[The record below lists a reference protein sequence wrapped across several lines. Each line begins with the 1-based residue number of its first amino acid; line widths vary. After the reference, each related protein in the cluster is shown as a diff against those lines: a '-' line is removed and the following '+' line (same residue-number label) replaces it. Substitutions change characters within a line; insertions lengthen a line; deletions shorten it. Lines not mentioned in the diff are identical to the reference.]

1 MTAEFLSARLL
12 SILMVTEKRTQ
23 HTGGRDLDEE
33 GFRDHCIKRNV
44 KEETIQVHIG
54 VVKDF
59 EAFLK
64 ENYRNKDFSNSS
76 PSDMQSFV
84 AHLMETGKNTIDSFV
99 ALIRYANFA
108 NRREIVA
115 FLFGF
120 IEGFGALE
128 KLSDTLKQTMGESK
142 RDEIFAGI
150 NLPPLGTDPKDKP
163 KITKRIMKRLEATLD
178 ENTLKEIMS
187 SGLDV
192 VPKER
197 YLPLREKF
205 LKSQSLDDFLSKRH
219 QEAVELLE
227 KHSREKSMFYAQEI
241 DEEVVEYVRNN
252 QEVMGGV
259 RDGDII
265 YETKIPYMT
274 KRYLHEKDEKLKR
287 YYACHCAWVREAIKS
302 GLEISPNFCYC
313 SAGYH
318 KRPWD
323 IIFDQ
328 PVKADVVETVLKGDL
343 VCRFAIHI
351 PKQFLKS
358 KGAAHKK

>member
-12 SILMVTEKRTQ
+12 LISMVTEKRTQ
-23 HTGGRDLDEE
+23 HTGGRNLDEE

-44 KEETIQVHIG
+44 KEEIIQAHIK
-54 VVKDF
+54 VVEDF

-64 ENYRNKDFSNSS
+64 KKYINKDFSNSS
-76 PSDMQSFV
+76 PSDTQSFV
-84 AHLMETGKNTIDSFV
+84 AHLMENGKNTINSFV
-99 ALIRYANFA
+99 ALIRYANFV
-108 NRREIVA
+108 NKRKIVA

-120 IEGFGALE
+120 IEGFGALD
-128 KLSDTLKQTMGESK
+128 KLSETLKQTIGESK
-142 RDEIFAGI
+142 RDEIFEGI
-150 NLPPLGTDPKDKP
+150 ELPPLGTDSKDKP
-163 KITKRIMKRLEATLD
+163 KVTKKIMERLEATLD
-178 ENTLKEIMS
+178 KKTLKEIMS

-192 VPKER
+192 GPKEW
-197 YLPLREKF
+197 YSPMREKF
-205 LKSQSLDDFLSKRH
+205 LKSKSIDDFLKKRH
-219 QEAVELLE
+219 EEAVELLE

-241 DEEVVEYVRNN
+241 NEEVVEYIRNN
-252 QEVMGGV
+252 PAIMGGV
-259 RDGDII
+259 REGDII
-265 YETKIPYMT
+265 YETKIPYMA
-274 KRYLHEKDEKLKR
+274 KKHLREKDEKMKR

-328 PVKADVVETVLKGDL
+328 PVKADVIETVLKGDL

-351 PKQFLKS
+351 PKQFLKP
-358 KGAAHKK
+358 KGATQE

>member
-12 SILMVTEKRTQ
+12 SISMVTEKRTQ
-23 HTGGRDLDEE
+23 HTEGRDLDEE

-54 VVKDF
+54 AVKDF
-59 EAFLK
+59 EDFLK
-64 ENYRNKDFSNSS
+64 KKYRNKDFSSSS

-84 AHLMETGKNTIDSFV
+84 AHLMENGKNTIDSFV
-99 ALIRYANFA
+99 ALIRYAMFVNK
-108 NRREIVA
+108 REIVA

-150 NLPPLGTDPKDKP
+150 SLPPLGTDPKDKP
-163 KITKRIMKRLEATLD
+163 KITKRIMERLEATLD
-178 ENTLKEIMS
+178 ENTLREIMS

-192 VPKER
+192 GPKEW

-205 LKSQSLDDFLSKRH
+205 LKSESIDDFLRKRH
-219 QEAVELLE
+219 QEAVEMLE

-241 DEEVVEYVRNN
+241 DEEVVDYVRNN
-252 QEVMGGV
+252 PEVMGGV
-259 RDGDII
+259 REGDLI
-265 YETKIPYMT
+265 YERKIPYMT
-274 KRYLHEKDEKLKR
+274 KQYLHEKDDQLKR

-328 PVKADVVETVLKGDL
+328 PVKADVIETVLKGDL
-343 VCRFAIHI
+343 VCRFAIQI
-351 PKQFLKS
+351 PTQFLES
-358 KGAAHKK
+358 RGAAQKK

>member
-1 MTAEFLSARLL
+1 
-12 SILMVTEKRTQ
+12 
-23 HTGGRDLDEE
+23 LDEE
-33 GFRDHCIKRNV
+33 GFRGYCIKRNV
-44 KEETIQVHIG
+44 KEETIQAHIR

-64 ENYRNKDFSNSS
+64 NKYENKDFSSAS

-84 AHLMETGKNTIDSFV
+84 AHLMENRKNTIDSFA
-99 ALIRYANFA
+99 ALIRYANLV
-108 NRREIVA
+108 NKREIVA

-120 IEGFGALE
+120 IEGFGALD
-128 KLSDTLKQTMGESK
+128 KLSETLKQTIGESK
-142 RDEIFAGI
+142 RDEIFEGI
-150 NLPPLGTDPKDKP
+150 KLPPLGTDPKDKP
-163 KITKRIMKRLEATLD
+163 KVTKRIMERLEAALD
-178 ENTLKEIMS
+178 EETLKEIMS

-192 VPKER
+192 GPKEW
-197 YLPLREKF
+197 YSPMREKF
-205 LKSQSLDDFLSKRH
+205 LKSKSIDDFLRKRH
-219 QEAVELLE
+219 EEAVELLE

-252 QEVMGGV
+252 QAIMGGV
-259 RDGDII
+259 REGDII

-274 KRYLHEKDEKLKR
+274 KKYLHEKDEKMKR

-302 GLEISPNFCYC
+302 GLKISPNFCYC

-328 PVKADVVETVLKGDL
+328 PVKADVIETVLKGDL

-351 PKQFLKS
+351 PKQFLES
-358 KGAAHKK
+358 KGATQKK

>member
-1 MTAEFLSARLL
+1 
-12 SILMVTEKRTQ
+12 VTEKRAR

-54 VVKDF
+54 VVNDF
-59 EAFLK
+59 EAFLQK
-64 ENYRNKDFSNSS
+64 KYRNKDFSNST

-99 ALIRYANFA
+99 ALIRYANFV
-108 NRREIVA
+108 NKREIVA
-115 FLFGF
+115 FLFEF

-128 KLSDTLKQTMGESK
+128 KLSDTLKQTIGESK
-142 RDEIFAGI
+142 RDVIFAGI

-163 KITKRIMKRLEATLD
+163 KTTRRIMERLEATLD
-178 ENTLKEIMS
+178 EKTLKEIMS

-192 VPKER
+192 GPIEW

-205 LKSQSLDDFLSKRH
+205 LKSQSIDDFLRRRH
-219 QEAVELLE
+219 QEAVEVLE

-241 DEEVVEYVRNN
+241 DEEVVEYVQNN
-252 QEVMGGV
+252 PEVMGGV
-259 RDGDII
+259 REGDII

-274 KRYLHEKDEKLKR
+274 KKYLHEKDDKLKR

-302 GLEISPNFCYC
+302 GLKISPNFCYC

-328 PVKADVVETVLKGDL
+328 PVKADVIKTVLKGDL

-358 KGAAHKK
+358 KGATQKK

>member
-1 MTAEFLSARLL
+1 M
-12 SILMVTEKRTQ
+12 
-23 HTGGRDLDEE
+23 DEE
-33 GFRDHCIKRNV
+33 GFRNHCIKRNV

-64 ENYRNKDFSNSS
+64 KKRRNKDFSNSS

-99 ALIRYANFA
+99 ALIRYAMFVKK
-108 NRREIVA
+108 REIVA
-115 FLFGF
+115 FLFGY

-128 KLSDTLKQTMGESK
+128 KLSDTLKQTMGETK

-163 KITKRIMKRLEATLD
+163 KVTKRIMERLEATLD
-178 ENTLKEIMS
+178 ENTLQEIMS

-192 VPKER
+192 GPKER
-197 YLPLREKF
+197 YLPLRATF
-205 LKSQSLDDFLSKRH
+205 LKSQNIDDFLRKKH
-219 QEAVELLE
+219 QGAVEMLE

-241 DEEVVEYVRNN
+241 DEEVVDYVRNN
-252 QEVMGGV
+252 PEIMGGV
-259 RDGDII
+259 RKGDII
-265 YETKIPYMT
+265 YETKIPYLT
-274 KRYLHEKDEKLKR
+274 KQYLHEKDEKLKR

-302 GLEISPNFCYC
+302 GLAISPNFCYC

-328 PVKADVVETVLKGDL
+328 PVKADVIESVLKGDP

-358 KGAAHKK
+358 KGAAQKK

>member
-1 MTAEFLSARLL
+1 MTAEVLSARLL
-12 SILMVTEKRTQ
+12 LISMVTEKRTQ
-23 HTGGRDLDEE
+23 HIGGRDLDEE

-54 VVKDF
+54 VVKEF

-64 ENYRNKDFSNSS
+64 KKDENKDFSNAS

-84 AHLMETGKNTIDSFV
+84 AHLMENGKNTIASFV
-99 ALIRYANFA
+99 ALIRYAMFVNK
-108 NRREIVA
+108 REIVA

-150 NLPPLGTDPKDKP
+150 TVPPLGTDPKDKP
-163 KITKRIMKRLEATLD
+163 KITKRIMERLEATLD
-178 ENTLKEIMS
+178 ENTLKEILS

-192 VPKER
+192 GPKER
-197 YLPLREKF
+197 YLPLRAKF
-205 LKSQSLDDFLSKRH
+205 LKSQSIDDFLSKRH
-219 QEAVELLE
+219 EEAVELLE
-227 KHSREKSMFYAQEI
+227 KHSREQSMFYAQEI
-241 DEEVVEYVRNN
+241 DEEVVAFVRNN
-252 QEVMGGV
+252 PEVMGGV
-259 RDGDII
+259 REGDII

-274 KRYLHEKDEKLKR
+274 KKYLHEKDDKLKR

-302 GLEISPNFCYC
+302 GLKISPNFCYC

-328 PVKADVVETVLKGDL
+328 PVKADVIETVLKGDL
-343 VCRFAIHI
+343 VCRFALHI
-351 PKQFLKS
+351 PKQFLTS
-358 KGAAHKK
+358 KGAA

>member
-12 SILMVTEKRTQ
+12 LISMVTEKRTQ
-23 HTGGRDLDEE
+23 HTGGRNLDEE

-54 VVKDF
+54 VVKEF

-64 ENYRNKDFSNSS
+64 KKDENKDFSNAL

-84 AHLMETGKNTIDSFV
+84 AHLMETGKNTIDNFV
-99 ALIRYANFA
+99 ALIRYAMFVNK
-108 NRREIVA
+108 REIVA

-150 NLPPLGTDPKDKP
+150 SVPPLGTDPRDKP
-163 KITKRIMKRLEATLD
+163 QVTKRIMERLEATLD

-192 VPKER
+192 GPKER

-205 LKSQSLDDFLSKRH
+205 LKSQDIDDFLSKRH
-219 QEAVELLE
+219 EEAVELLE
-227 KHSREKSMFYAQEI
+227 KHSREQSMFYAQEI
-241 DEEVVEYVRNN
+241 DEEVVEYVQNN
-252 QEVMGGV
+252 PEVMGGV
-259 RDGDII
+259 REGDII

-274 KRYLHEKDEKLKR
+274 KKYLHEKDEKLKR

-302 GLEISPNFCYC
+302 GLKISPNFCYC

-328 PVKADVVETVLKGDL
+328 PIKADVIETVLKGDL
-343 VCRFAIHI
+343 VCRFALHI
-351 PKQFLKS
+351 PKQFLQF
-358 KGAAHKK
+358 KGAAQKK

>member
-1 MTAEFLSARLL
+1 
-12 SILMVTEKRTQ
+12 
-23 HTGGRDLDEE
+23 LDEE
-33 GFRDHCIKRNV
+33 GFRGYCIKRSL
-44 KEETIQVHIG
+44 KEETIQAHIRLL
-54 VVKDF
+54 KDF

-64 ENYRNKDFSNSS
+64 EKSGNKDFSSSS

-84 AHLMETGKNTIDSFV
+84 AHLIENRKNTIDSFA
-99 ALIRYANFA
+99 ALIRYAIFTNK
-108 NRREIVA
+108 RELVA
-115 FLFGF
+115 FLYGF

-128 KLSDTLKQTMGESK
+128 KLSETLKQTMGEST
-142 RDEIFAGI
+142 RDEIFEGI

-163 KITKRIMKRLEATLD
+163 KVAKRIMERLEATLD
-178 ENTLKEIMS
+178 EKTLKEIMS

-192 VPKER
+192 GPKEL
-197 YLPLREKF
+197 YLPMRQKF
-205 LKSQSLDDFLSKRH
+205 LESRNIDDFLRKKH
-219 QEAVELLE
+219 QEAVEMLE

-241 DEEVVEYVRNN
+241 DEEVVDYVRNN
-252 QEVMGGV
+252 PAIMGGV
-259 RDGDII
+259 REGDII

-274 KRYLHEKDEKLKR
+274 KKYLHEKDEKMKR

-302 GLEISPNFCYC
+302 GLRISPNFCYC

-328 PVKADVVETVLKGDL
+328 PVKVDVIETVLKGDL

-351 PKQFLKS
+351 PKQILES
-358 KGAAHKK
+358 KGATQKK

>member
-1 MTAEFLSARLL
+1 M
-12 SILMVTEKRTQ
+12 
-23 HTGGRDLDEE
+23 DEE
-33 GFRDHCIKRNV
+33 GFRGYCIKRNV
-44 KEETIQVHIG
+44 KEETIQSHIR

-64 ENYRNKDFSNSS
+64 NKYENKDFSNSS

-84 AHLMETGKNTIDSFV
+84 AHLMENRKNTIDSFA
-99 ALIRYANFA
+99 ALIRYANLV
-108 NRREIVA
+108 NKRELVA

-128 KLSDTLKQTMGESK
+128 KLSETLKQTMGESK
-142 RDEIFAGI
+142 RDEIFEGI
-150 NLPPLGTDPKDKP
+150 ELPPLGTDPKDKP
-163 KITKRIMKRLEATLD
+163 KVTKRIMERLEATLD
-178 ENTLKEIMS
+178 EKTLKEIMS

-192 VPKER
+192 GPKEW
-197 YLPLREKF
+197 YLPMREKF
-205 LKSQSLDDFLSKRH
+205 LKSKSMDDFLKKRH
-219 QEAVELLE
+219 EEAVELLE

-252 QEVMGGV
+252 QAIMSGV
-259 RDGDII
+259 REGDII

-274 KRYLHEKDEKLKR
+274 KKYLHEKDEKMKR

-302 GLEISPNFCYC
+302 GLKISPNFCYC

-328 PVKADVVETVLKGDL
+328 PVKADVIETVLKGDL

-358 KGAAHKK
+358 KGATQKK

>member
-1 MTAEFLSARLL
+1 
-12 SILMVTEKRTQ
+12 
-23 HTGGRDLDEE
+23 LDEE
-33 GFRDHCIKRNV
+33 GFRDYYIKRNV
-44 KEETIQVHIG
+44 KEETIRVHVG

-59 EAFLK
+59 EVFLK
-64 ENYRNKDFSNSS
+64 KKYGNRDFTSSS
-76 PSDMQSFV
+76 PGDMQSFV
-84 AHLMETGKNTIDSFV
+84 EHLMQTGKNTIDSFV
-99 ALIRYANFA
+99 ALIRYANFV
-108 NRREIVA
+108 NKREIVA

-128 KLSDTLKQTMGESK
+128 KLSETLEQTMGESK
-142 RDEIFAGI
+142 RDEILAGI

-163 KITKRIMKRLEATLD
+163 KIAKRIMERLEATLD
-178 ENTLKEIMS
+178 EKTLKEIMS

-192 VPKER
+192 GPKEW

-205 LKSQSLDDFLSKRH
+205 LKSQDIDDFLRKRH
-219 QEAVELLE
+219 QEAVEMLE

-241 DEEVVEYVRNN
+241 DEEVVDYVRNN
-252 QEVMGGV
+252 PEVMGGV
-259 RDGDII
+259 REGDII

-274 KRYLHEKDEKLKR
+274 KKYLHEKDGKLKR

-302 GLEISPNFCYC
+302 GLKISPNFCYC

-328 PVKADVVETVLKGDL
+328 PVKADVIKTVLKGDL
-343 VCRFAIHI
+343 VCRFAINI

-358 KGAAHKK
+358 KGAAQKK

>member
-1 MTAEFLSARLL
+1 
-12 SILMVTEKRTQ
+12 
-23 HTGGRDLDEE
+23 LDEE
-33 GFRDHCIKRNV
+33 GFRGYCIKRNV
-44 KEETIQVHIG
+44 KEETIQAHIR

-64 ENYRNKDFSNSS
+64 EKYENKDFSSSS

-84 AHLMETGKNTIDSFV
+84 AHLMENRKNTIDSFV
-99 ALIRYANFA
+99 ALIRYANLV
-108 NRREIVA
+108 NKRELVA

-128 KLSDTLKQTMGESK
+128 KLSETLKQTVGESK
-142 RDEIFAGI
+142 RDEIFEGI

-163 KITKRIMKRLEATLD
+163 EVTKRIMERLEATLD
-178 ENTLKEIMS
+178 EKTLKEIMS

-192 VPKER
+192 GPKEW
-197 YLPLREKF
+197 YLPMRQKF
-205 LKSQSLDDFLSKRH
+205 LESKSIDDFLKKRH

-252 QEVMGGV
+252 PAIMGGV
-259 RDGDII
+259 REGDII
-265 YETKIPYMT
+265 YETKIPYLT
-274 KRYLHEKDEKLKR
+274 KKYLHEKDEKMKR

-302 GLEISPNFCYC
+302 GLKISPNFCYC

-328 PVKADVVETVLKGDL
+328 PVKADVIKTVLKGDL

-358 KGAAHKK
+358 KGATQKK

>member
-1 MTAEFLSARLL
+1 M
-12 SILMVTEKRTQ
+12 
-23 HTGGRDLDEE
+23 DEE
-33 GFRDHCIKRNV
+33 GFRNHCIKRNV
-44 KEETIQVHIG
+44 KEEIIQAHIRLL
-54 VVKDF
+54 KDF

-64 ENYRNKDFSNSS
+64 EKSRNKDFSSSS

-84 AHLMETGKNTIDSFV
+84 AHLMENRKNTIDSFV
-99 ALIRYANFA
+99 ALIRYAIFVNK
-108 NRREIVA
+108 RELVA

-128 KLSDTLKQTMGESK
+128 KLSETLKQTMGESK
-142 RDEIFAGI
+142 RDEIFEGI

-163 KITKRIMKRLEATLD
+163 EVTKRIMERLEATLD
-178 ENTLKEIMS
+178 EKTLKEIMS

-192 VPKER
+192 GPKEL
-197 YLPLREKF
+197 YLPMRQKF
-205 LKSQSLDDFLSKRH
+205 LESKSMDDFLRKKH
-219 QEAVELLE
+219 QEAVEMLE

-252 QEVMGGV
+252 PAIMGGV
-259 RDGDII
+259 REGDII
-265 YETKIPYMT
+265 YETKIPYLT
-274 KRYLHEKDEKLKR
+274 KKYLHEKDEKMKR

-302 GLEISPNFCYC
+302 GLKISPNFCYC

-328 PVKADVVETVLKGDL
+328 PVKADVIKTVLKGDL
-343 VCRFAIHI
+343 LCRFSIHI
-351 PKQFLKS
+351 PKQILES
-358 KGAAHKK
+358 KGATQKK

>member
-1 MTAEFLSARLL
+1 M
-12 SILMVTEKRTQ
+12 
-23 HTGGRDLDEE
+23 DEE
-33 GFRDHCIKRNV
+33 GFRGYCIKRNV
-44 KEETIQVHIG
+44 KDETIQAHIR

-64 ENYRNKDFSNSS
+64 KKCRNRDFSSSS

-84 AHLMETGKNTIDSFV
+84 AHLMENRKNTYDSFV
-99 ALIRYANFA
+99 ALIRYAIFVNK
-108 NRREIVA
+108 RELVT

-128 KLSDTLKQTMGESK
+128 KLSETLKQTIGENK
-142 RDEIFAGI
+142 CAKIFEGI

-163 KITKRIMKRLEATLD
+163 KVTKRIIERLEAALD
-178 ENTLKEIMS
+178 EKTLKEIMS

-192 VPKER
+192 GPKEW
-197 YLPLREKF
+197 YLPMRQKF
-205 LKSQSLDDFLSKRH
+205 LESKNIDDFLKKRH

-252 QEVMGGV
+252 PAVMGGV
-259 RDGDII
+259 REGDII

-274 KRYLHEKDEKLKR
+274 KKYLHEKDEKMKR

-302 GLEISPNFCYC
+302 GLKISPNFCYC

-318 KRPWD
+318 KRPWA

-328 PVKADVVETVLKGDL
+328 PVKADVIETVLKGDL

-358 KGAAHKK
+358 KGAT